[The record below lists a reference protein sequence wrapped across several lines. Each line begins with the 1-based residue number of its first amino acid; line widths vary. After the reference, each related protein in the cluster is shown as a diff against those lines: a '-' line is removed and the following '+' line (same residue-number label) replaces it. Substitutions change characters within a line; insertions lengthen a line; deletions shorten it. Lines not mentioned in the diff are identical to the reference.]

1 MPRPCVRWRWRWTVV
16 AVLASLM
23 WAAVLA
29 ALALAGALAS
39 GRPILRAVVFV
50 GLAAVVL
57 LGALGRRRAGDR
69 ASRP

>member
-1 MPRPCVRWRWRWTVV
+1 MPRPCVRWRWIVV
-16 AVLASLM
+16 AVLASLR

-29 ALALAGALAS
+29 ALAR